1 MPIVRTV
8 VRSLIAGVLAIVGAS
23 VAGPAL
29 AAQAALAAHA
39 QDLYQ
44 QSYKTTTATSAS
56 GIAVAI
62 DSLSPRYVSPS
73 TSTIEVK
80 GTVTNH
86 TGGPVAGVQV
96 QLLTTGRPFTSR
108 SLMEDYA
115 NGGSPFFGTPIS
127 AAVWQDSQTLHSGS
141 TIAWTISF
149 PASAAGFT
157 GFGVFPLE
165 AESTD
170 SAGATP
176 GLAHTLLPYWPGSS
190 PGAPAKLD
198 IAWVWP
204 LIDTPQQGP
213 CSQALTTNDLAASLA
228 LSGRL
233 GGLLS
238 AGASYAAATRLTWA
252 IDPALLSDAA
262 VMTSRSRYKVG
273 GNAQCTGTRVM
284 PRSAA
289 AGSWLSAL
297 KSATAG
303 SPMFLTPYADADV
316 SALTHAGLDKDIA
329 QAYTLGNEAASGI
342 PGTSFKPTS
351 AIAWPDGGFADE
363 SVLTALAHEGH
374 VRTTVLSSAE
384 MPVSASSANPYEDNA
399 VASVPTGIGTQM
411 NVLLADSEISTLLGS
426 ATAASSASSQFAVTQ
441 DFLAETAMIVAE
453 APNSQRSV
461 VIAPPSRW
469 DPSASEAGMLLSLS
483 STAPWLQSVS
493 LDSLAG
499 SRVGIS
505 GVTHNLPP
513 SNKAAPLELGR
524 EYLSQVAKVGQK
536 ASRFAHLLADPRQ
549 VATQME
555 VAVGVAQSAAWRGRG
570 SLGGRNAIKRLRS
583 YLDYNEGRVR
593 IISGTKVLLAGTSGA
608 APVSV
613 SNGLPVAVRVKVQ
626 AIVPPGSLLSV
637 SSPAPQVI
645 PPNQT
650 VIFRLQVHSAPLGS
664 TFLQLQLQSADG
676 KPLAQPP
683 HQLDVETTRFGR
695 TLLILIAAALGVLVL
710 TSVARWIRRWL
721 RNGGS
726 GHHVGGGGAG
736 GSGTP
741 GASVSSSSAGGS
753 GADFSGVG
761 WSSASGAGSGSG
773 GTG

>member
-96 QLLTTGRPFTSR
+96 QLLTSQPFGNRSSMEEYATGRK
-108 SLMEDYA
+108 
-115 NGGSPFFGTPIS
+115 PFFGSPIS
-127 AAVWQDSQTLHSGS
+127 AATWQGSQTLHTGS

-149 PASAAGFT
+149 PASEAGFT
-157 GFGVFPLE
+157 GFGVYPLE
-165 AESTD
+165 AEATD
-170 SAGATP
+170 SRGAAP
-176 GLAHTLLPYWPGSS
+176 GLARTLLPYWPGST

-198 IAWVWP
+198 IAWIWP
-204 LIDTPQQGP
+204 LVDTPQQGP
-213 CSQALTTNDLAASLA
+213 CPKALTTNDLAASLA
-228 LSGRL
+228 PSGRL
-233 GGLLS
+233 SGLLS
-238 AGASYAAATRLTWA
+238 AGLQYATATRLTWA
-252 IDPALLSDAA
+252 IDPALLSDAS
-262 VMTSRSRYKVG
+262 VMTQRYKVG
-273 GNAQCTGTRVM
+273 GNAQCIGTRAM

-289 AGSWLSAL
+289 AGTWLSAL
-297 KSATAG
+297 KSRTAG
-303 SPMFLTPYADADV
+303 NPMFLTPYADADV
-316 SALTHAGLDKDIA
+316 SALTHAGLDTDIA
-329 QAYTLGNEAASGI
+329 QAYALGNEAAGQVL
-342 PGTSFKPTS
+342 GTSFEPGS
-351 AIAWPDGGFADE
+351 AIAWPAGGFADQG
-363 SVLTALAHEGH
+363 VLTALYRAGH

-399 VASVPTGIGTQM
+399 VARVTTGIATQM
-411 NVLLADSEISTLLGS
+411 NVLLADSEIGTLLGS
-426 ATAASSASSQFAVTQ
+426 ATAASPVSSQFAVTQ

-453 APNSQRSV
+453 APYSQRSV

-469 DPSASEAGMLLSLS
+469 NPSASEASMLLSLS
-483 STAPWLQSVS
+483 SAAPWLRSVS
-493 LDSLAG
+493 VNSLAG
-499 SRVGIS
+499 SRVGTS
-505 GVTHNLPP
+505 VVTHNPPP
-513 SNKAAPLELGR
+513 SSKAAPLELGR
-524 EYLSQVAKVGQK
+524 EYLSQVVRVEQR
-536 ASRFAHLLADPRQ
+536 ASRFTNLLADPRQ

-555 VAVGVAQSAAWRGRG
+555 VAVGVTQSAAWRGPG
-570 SLGGRNAIKRLRS
+570 SLGGRNAIRRLKS
-583 YLDYNEGRVR
+583 YLDYHEGQIR

-613 SNGLPVAVRVKVQ
+613 SNGLPVAVRVRVQ

-637 SSPAPQVI
+637 TSPAAQVI
-645 PPNQT
+645 PANQT
-650 VIFRLQVHSAPLGS
+650 AIFRLQVHSAPLGS

-676 KPLAQPP
+676 TPLAQPP

-721 RNGGS
+721 RSGGS
-726 GHHVGGGGAG
+726 GHHISGGGGGAG
-736 GSGTP
+736 GSGAA
-741 GASVSSSSAGGS
+741 GDSVSSSSAGGS
-753 GADFSGVG
+753 GADVSGVG